1 VPETDPFPKIILSGT
16 DPDLPKGFSNGFTKY
31 SNFKPMASGGK
42 AVLTACWDSVMG
54 RTVCLKTLHPKYAD
68 VKAERRR
75 FLREAR
81 VTAQLQH
88 PNTVPVYEIGEDD
101 DDVLYFAMKRV
112 AGEDLFQIIK
122 RMAQGDETTLE
133 SHSVEFLAEIVVQAS
148 QALAFAHRH
157 GVIHRDVKPE
167 NIWVGNFGEVLLL
180 DWGVAKV
187 WGVSDDEDEVPSQ
200 GVGGNTSL
208 LKADDEQLQ
217 TLTQSGQMPGT
228 PLYMSPEQVLGHK
241 YIDERSDIFSMG
253 IVLYELMC
261 FREPFRGPTIRHTFD
276 KIVNDAPLEPRKAAP
291 QRNISESLE
300 AICLKAL
307 EKDPAD
313 RFQSITQLIEAI
325 RVAVR

>member
-1 VPETDPFPKIILSGT
+1 MAESDPFPKIILSGT
-16 DPDLPKGFSNGFTKY
+16 DPDLPKGFSNGFEKY
-31 SNFKPMASGGK
+31 SNFKPMAAGGK
-42 AVLTACWDSVMG
+42 AVLTACWDSIMG
-54 RTVCLKTLHPKYAD
+54 RTVCLKTLHPKYVD
-68 VKAERRR
+68 DKTERRR

-88 PNTVPVYEIGEDD
+88 PNTVPVYEIGENNDG
-101 DDVLYFAMKRV
+101 VLYFAMKRV

-122 RMAQGDETTLE
+122 RMAQGDDETLST
-133 SHSVEFLAEIVVQAS
+133 HSIEFLLEIVVQAC

-167 NIWVGNFGEVLLL
+167 NTWVGNFGEVLLL

-187 WGVSDDEDEVPSQ
+187 WGVLDDEDERIPIQ
-200 GVGGNTSL
+200 SL
-208 LKADDEQLQ
+208 NKADDEQLQ

-253 IVLYELMC
+253 VVLYELLC

-276 KIVNDAPLEPRKAAP
+276 RIVNDNPIEPRSIAP
-291 QRNISESLE
+291 QREIPEE
-300 AICLKAL
+300 VQRICLKAL
-307 EKDPAD
+307 SKDPSE
-313 RFQSITQLIEAI
+313 RFQSVTQLINALRECF
-325 RVAVR
+325 

>member
-1 VPETDPFPKIILSGT
+1 MAESDPFPKIILSGT
-16 DPDLPKGFSNGFTKY
+16 DPDLPKGFSNGFEKY
-31 SNFKPMASGGK
+31 SNFKPMAAGGK
-42 AVLTACWDSVMG
+42 AVLTACWDSIMG

-68 VKAERRR
+68 DKTERRR

-88 PNTVPVYEIGEDD
+88 PNTVPVYEIGENNDG
-101 DDVLYFAMKRV
+101 VLYFAMKRV

-122 RMAQGDETTLE
+122 RMAQGDDETLST
-133 SHSVEFLAEIVVQAS
+133 HSIEFLLEIVVQAC

-167 NIWVGNFGEVLLL
+167 NTWVGNFGEVLLL

-187 WGVSDDEDEVPSQ
+187 WGVLDDEDERIPIQ
-200 GVGGNTSL
+200 SL
-208 LKADDEQLQ
+208 NKADDEQLQ

-253 IVLYELMC
+253 VVLYELLC

-276 KIVNDAPLEPRKAAP
+276 RIVNDNPIEPRSIAP
-291 QRNISESLE
+291 QREIPEE
-300 AICLKAL
+300 VQRICLKAL
-307 EKDPAD
+307 SKDPSE
-313 RFQSITQLIEAI
+313 RFQSVTQLINALRECF
-325 RVAVR
+325 

>member
-1 VPETDPFPKIILSGT
+1 
-16 DPDLPKGFSNGFTKY
+16 
-31 SNFKPMASGGK
+31 
-42 AVLTACWDSVMG
+42 
-54 RTVCLKTLHPKYAD
+54 VCLKTLHPKYAD
-68 VKAERRR
+68 DKTERRR

-88 PNTVPVYEIGEDD
+88 PNTVPVYEIGENNDG
-101 DDVLYFAMKRV
+101 VLYFAMKRV

-122 RMAQGDETTLE
+122 RMAQGDDETLST
-133 SHSVEFLAEIVVQAS
+133 HSIEFLLEIVVQAC

-167 NIWVGNFGEVLLL
+167 NTWVGNFGEVLLL

-187 WGVSDDEDEVPSQ
+187 WGVLDDEDERIPIQ
-200 GVGGNTSL
+200 SL
-208 LKADDEQLQ
+208 NKADDEQLQ

-253 IVLYELMC
+253 VVLYELLC

-276 KIVNDAPLEPRKAAP
+276 RIVNDNPIEPRSIAP
-291 QRNISESLE
+291 QREIPEE
-300 AICLKAL
+300 VQRICLKAL
-307 EKDPAD
+307 SKDPSE
-313 RFQSITQLIEAI
+313 RFQSVTQLINALRECF
-325 RVAVR
+325 